1 MHSET
6 PLVLTALVFGYAL
19 VSGLIKRWY
28 LAPAL
33 IFVLLGMA
41 LGPFGLNLLDAG
53 PGTEG
58 YTVLAQV
65 ALTVILFVQASRLD
79 IGRVMRRGL
88 LSFRLIVIGI
98 PLTLMLGALTAALLL
113 PVLPWWEAVCL
124 AAVVAPTEVAL
135 IETLIDDERVPD
147 RVRNALSV
155 ESGFSD
161 GIALATL
168 LAAVALASAR
178 VDPHPADWLWFAFR
192 TEVVSLFMGVSV
204 GLAGGLLVVWSR
216 RRGWLNDIW
225 AQLATLAIALI
236 CFEVGEGVRA
246 SGFVAAFTGGL
257 AFAFVTIRG
266 TAVSDGGATAVS
278 DGGATRV
285 RCRGVRWRAT
295 GCPVQPDGPAVP
307 NQVSDA
313 TAQLLELMVFAMF
326 GAFAVIDGWRN
337 VSWRVVAFSI
347 VAVFAVRMVAVLVAL
362 VRTDLPLYSRA
373 FIGWFGLRG
382 IGTLVLGLL
391 VINRGEIQHTDII
404 AQTVVVTVTLSLVLH
419 SVTSSI
425 AIRGYR
431 NGDR

>member
-79 IGRVMRRGL
+79 VGRVMRRGL

-98 PLTLMLGALTAALLL
+98 PLTLVLGALTAAVLL
-113 PVLPWWEAVCL
+113 PILPWWEAVCL

-135 IETLIDDERVPD
+135 IESLLDDERVPD

-161 GIALATL
+161 GIALAIL

-178 VDPHPADWLWFAFR
+178 VDPDPGNWVWFAFR
-192 TEVVSLFMGVSV
+192 TEVLSLFMGVTV

-236 CFEVGEGVRA
+236 CFEVGEGVHA

-266 TAVSDGGATAVS
+266 GTAVPEGGGT
-278 DGGATRV
+278 
-285 RCRGVRWRAT
+285 
-295 GCPVQPDGPAVP
+295 AVP

-347 VAVFAVRMVAVLVAL
+347 AAVFAVRMVAVLVAL

-419 SVTSSI
+419 SVTTPM

-431 NGDR
+431 TGDR

>member
-1 MHSET
+1 VHSET

-278 DGGATRV
+278 DGGATAV
-285 RCRGVRWRAT
+285 SDGGAT
-295 GCPVQPDGPAVP
+295 AVSDGGATAVP

>member
-1 MHSET
+1 VHSET
-6 PLVLTALVFGYAL
+6 ALVLTVLVFGYAL
-19 VSGLIKRWY
+19 VSGLIKQWY

-79 IGRVMRRGL
+79 VAGLMRRGL

-98 PLTLMLGALTAALLL
+98 PLTVVLGALTAAALL
-113 PVLPWWEAVCL
+113 PVLPWWEAVCW

-178 VDPHPADWLWFAFR
+178 VDPHPGDWLWFAFR

-236 CFEVGEGVRA
+236 CFELGEGVDA

-266 TAVSDGGATAVS
+266 GTAVSEGGGT
-278 DGGATRV
+278 
-285 RCRGVRWRAT
+285 
-295 GCPVQPDGPAVP
+295 AVP

-313 TAQLLELMVFAMF
+313 AAQLLELMVFAMF

-337 VSWRVVAFSI
+337 VSWRVVAFSF
-347 VAVFAVRMVAVLVAL
+347 VAVFAVRMVAVLAAL
-362 VRTDLPLYSRA
+362 VRTDLSLYSRA

-419 SVTSSI
+419 SLTTPL
-425 AIRGYR
+425 AIRGFR

>member
-6 PLVLTALVFGYAL
+6 SLVLTALVFGYAL

-41 LGPFGLNLLDAG
+41 LGPFGLHLLDAG

-79 IGRVMRRGL
+79 VGRVMRRGL

-178 VDPHPADWLWFAFR
+178 VDPHPGDWLWFAFR

-236 CFEVGEGVRA
+236 CFEVGEGVHA

-266 TAVSDGGATAVS
+266 TTVSDGGATAVS
-278 DGGATRV
+278 DGGATAV
-285 RCRGVRWRAT
+285 SNGGAT
-295 GCPVQPDGPAVP
+295 AVP

-419 SVTSSI
+419 SVTSSM